1 MVILN
6 RISLR
11 NIRNVQGFPKVSL
24 INSLRPSMPL
34 LREHRSAVLESN
46 SSHEEPAWVSRDPDS
61 GNKSEGNPHPFAI

>member
-1 MVILN
+1 
-6 RISLR
+6 
-11 NIRNVQGFPKVSL
+11 
-24 INSLRPSMPL
+24 MPL